1 MEPNYASDRYRPD
14 IDGLR
19 GIAILS
25 VVLFH
30 AFPSLLRGG
39 FAGVDVFFVISGFL
53 ISQILAE
60 DMARTD
66 SRLPG
71 VIGRFY
77 ARRIRRLFPALA
89 TVLVAT
95 IAFGWVVM
103 LPDEFRKLGKHAV
116 ASIGFF
122 VNIVQ
127 SKETGYFNGG
137 AAARPLLH
145 LWSLGVEE
153 QFYLVWPLV
162 LWIISRFRPAILPA
176 TIFLMVFSFAWNEH
190 KTMGTAEAAF
200 YLPQN
205 RMWELLIGA
214 LATFW
219 YRRRDA
225 AGNLAVAVVRETS
238 AIVGLGCIV
247 CGLSTVRSLETVP
260 NAWTLLPTIGTAV
273 VLCAGP
279 ANWMSSRAL
288 NFRPLVSLGLV
299 SYPLYLWHWPLL
311 VFSQEIMDHPSSPWA
326 RAGVLGVALGLA
338 ILTYLFIERP
348 VRKGKVSPRQV
359 ASLLSAMAAILG
371 LALFIISNSGFPG
384 RYPPLIQKLT
394 DFHYDN
400 SDAERP
406 GFFIGNNDDESAF
419 RYPSDFDKGNKPVA
433 YLWGDSH
440 AAALYPG
447 LEASFGTRYC
457 IVQRTA
463 ANDPPSVPPDG
474 TVLSTRDRISRFT
487 YESIRKERPALVVLD
502 GNWVGFGWG
511 QLESTITAL
520 RHVGVSHIVVFGPVP
535 EWNISLPQ
543 QLCNYVRRHP
553 GAPVP
558 VRMSS
563 GALPDSKIID
573 EQMAVACKRL
583 EVDYVSPVS
592 IFGGADGYLVRVGD
606 RPEDLT
612 SYDYG
617 HLTTAGSRYLA
628 AHIPKL

>member
-1 MEPNYASDRYRPD
+1 MEPSHASDRYRPD

-25 VVLFH
+25 VLLFH
-30 AFPSLLRGG
+30 AFPSLLRSG

-60 DMARTD
+60 DMARTG
-66 SRLPG
+66 SRLSR

-89 TVLVAT
+89 TVLVAVL
-95 IAFGWVVM
+95 ALGWVVM
-103 LPDEFRKLGKHAV
+103 LPDEFKKLGRQAV
-116 ASIGFF
+116 ASIGFYI
-122 VNIVQ
+122 NIAQ
-127 SKETGYFNGG
+127 SRETGYFNGG

-162 LWIISRFRPAILPA
+162 LWIVSRYRPAVVPA
-176 TIFLMVFSFAWNEH
+176 TIFLMAFSFAWNAH
-190 KTMGTAEAAF
+190 KTTGIAEAAF

-205 RMWELLIGA
+205 RMWELLLGA
-214 LATFW
+214 LAAWW
-219 YRRRDA
+219 YRRDDSS
-225 AGNLAVAVVRETS
+225 GNLAVAFARE
-238 AIVGLGCIV
+238 AAAVVGLGCV
-247 CGLSTVRSLETVP
+247 VFGLATERSVDTAP
-260 NAWTLLPTIGTAV
+260 NAWTLLPTVGTSV
-273 VLCAGP
+273 LLCAGP
-279 ANWMSSRAL
+279 ANRMSRWVL
-288 NFRPLVSLGLV
+288 GFRPLVALGLV

-311 VFSQEIMDHPSSPWA
+311 VFSQEMMDHPSSAWV
-326 RAGVLGVALGLA
+326 RSGVLGVALGLA
-338 ILTYLFIERP
+338 TVTYLWIERP
-348 VRKGKVSPRQV
+348 VRKGK
-359 ASLLSAMAAILG
+359 ASLSKVALLVGVMLVILG
-371 LALFIISNSGFPG
+371 LAQFIISKSGFPG

-400 SDAERP
+400 SGAERP
-406 GFFIGNNDDESAF
+406 GFFIGNNDDETAF
-419 RYPSDFDKGNKPVA
+419 RYPPDFGKGDKPVA

-440 AAALYPG
+440 AAALYAG
-447 LEASFGTRYC
+447 LEASFGNRYC

-463 ANDPPSVPPDG
+463 ANDPPSVPPNG
-474 TVLSTRDRISRFT
+474 ATLSTRERINRFT
-487 YESIRKERPALVVLD
+487 YESIRRDRPALVILD
-502 GNWVGFGWG
+502 GNWVGFGWAT
-511 QLESTITAL
+511 LESTIAAL
-520 RHVGVSHIVVFGPVP
+520 RNAGVDHIVVFGPVP
-535 EWNISLPQ
+535 EWNTSLPQ

-563 GALPDSKIID
+563 GALPESGIID
-573 EQMAVACKRL
+573 GQMAAACKRL
-583 EVDYVSPVS
+583 GVDYVSPVT
-592 IFGGADGYLVRVGD
+592 IFGGADGYLVRMGD

-628 AHIPKL
+628 AHIPGL

>member
-1 MEPNYASDRYRPD
+1 MEPSHASDRYRPD

-30 AFPSLLRGG
+30 GFPSLLRGG

-60 DMARTD
+60 DMARTG
-66 SRLPG
+66 SRLTG

-77 ARRIRRLFPALA
+77 ARRVRRLFPALA

-95 IAFGWVVM
+95 LALGWVLM
-103 LPDEFRKLGKHAV
+103 LPDEFKKLGRHAV
-116 ASIGFF
+116 ASIGFYINF
-122 VNIVQ
+122 VQ

-153 QFYLVWPLV
+153 QFYLAWPLV
-162 LWIISRFRPAILPA
+162 LWIAFRFRPAVVPA
-176 TIFLMVFSFAWNEH
+176 TIFFLVFSFAWNAH
-190 KTMGTAEAAF
+190 KTTGAAEAAF

-205 RMWELLIGA
+205 RMWELLMGA
-214 LATFW
+214 MAAW
-219 YRRRDA
+219 CYRPDDSDGNPSASVAREA
-225 AGNLAVAVVRETS
+225 A
-238 AIVGLGCIV
+238 AIVGLGCV
-247 CGLSTVRSLETVP
+247 ACGLATVRSVETVP
-260 NAWTLLPTIGTAV
+260 NAWTLLPTVGTAV
-273 VLCAGP
+273 LLCAGP
-279 ANWMSSRAL
+279 ASRVGASVL
-288 NFRPLVSLGLV
+288 GFRPLVGLGLV

-311 VFSQEIMDHPSSPWA
+311 VFSQEMMDHPSSAWV
-326 RAGVLGVALGLA
+326 RSGVLGAALGLA
-338 ILTYLFIERP
+338 VLTYLWIERP
-348 VRKGKVSPRQV
+348 VRRRKASLRLV
-359 ASLLSAMAAILG
+359 ASLLAVMAAILG
-371 LALFIISNSGFPG
+371 FALFIISKSGFPG

-400 SDAERP
+400 SGAERP
-406 GFFIGNNDDESAF
+406 GFFIGNNDDETSF
-419 RYPSDFDKGNKPVA
+419 RYPPDLGKGDKPVA

-440 AAALYPG
+440 AAALYAG
-447 LEASFGTRYC
+447 LEASFGKRYC

-463 ANDPPSVPPDG
+463 ANDPPSVPPDAA
-474 TVLSTRDRISRFT
+474 TLSTRDRINRFI
-487 YESIRKERPALVVLD
+487 YESIRKDRPALVILD
-502 GNWVGFGWG
+502 GNWVEFGWG
-511 QLESTITAL
+511 HLEPTIEAL
-520 RHVGVSHIVVFGPVP
+520 RNAGVGHVVVFGPVP

-558 VRMSS
+558 ERMAS
-563 GALPDSKIID
+563 GALPESRIMD
-573 EQMAVACKRL
+573 EQMAAVCKRL
-583 EVDYVSPVS
+583 GVDYVSPVT
-592 IFGGADGYLVRVGD
+592 IFGGADGYLVRLGD

-617 HLTTAGSRYLA
+617 HLTSAGSRYLA
-628 AHIPKL
+628 AHIPGL